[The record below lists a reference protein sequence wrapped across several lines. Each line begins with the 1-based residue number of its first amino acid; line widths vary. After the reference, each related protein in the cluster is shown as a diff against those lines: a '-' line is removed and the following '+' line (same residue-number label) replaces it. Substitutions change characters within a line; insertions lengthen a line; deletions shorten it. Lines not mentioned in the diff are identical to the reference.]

1 MGLFLSQDTTD
12 PATHDLLIE
21 KTKTLCASL
30 DTIADA
36 HGAQFAWTVVGNLL
50 AALALDAAEGERDLA
65 ISILIE
71 VLRNIFGWMGVQFG
85 AYKAEMVKKDGEAEK
100 PTVN

>member
-1 MGLFLSQDTTD
+1 MDLFLNRDTTD
-12 PATHDLLIE
+12 PATIDLVIE

-36 HGAQFAWTVVGNLL
+36 HGVQFAWTVVGNLL
-50 AALALDAAEGERDLA
+50 ATLALHAADGERDLA

-71 VLRNIFGWMGVQFG
+71 VLRNIFGSMGVQFD
-85 AYKAEMVKKDGEAEK
+85 AYQAEMVKKDGEAEK
-100 PTVN
+100 PTLN